1 MFLPNERCLFQT
13 LSKYWN
19 LEEILENVTGERK
32 MEYISQISGIYF
44 VLMQYYNYTWS
55 LTHVLEFTK
64 EVGGEKDRER

>member
-1 MFLPNERCLFQT
+1 
-13 LSKYWN
+13 
-19 LEEILENVTGERK
+19 